1 MSGIVNT
8 GTRGV
13 LAFAFAF
20 FTTTG
25 VWHDFRSERG
35 GGDDERSLNQMRVV
49 GLTDDGRIVTFKARS
64 PERTRNVGAVTGL
77 AGTDTALI
85 GIDFRVQDGKLYGV
99 GNGGGVYT
107 IDPST
112 AAAVFVNSLTV
123 PLAGTF
129 FGVDFNP
136 AADRLRIISDTGQNL
151 AHNVIA
157 AGVTAANA
165 TLTYTPPPA
174 SPVAALGLTAA
185 AYTNND
191 LNQPTTG
198 TTLFDLDTSLDQVVI
213 QSPPGNGLLVATG
226 TLGVDAGAASG
237 FDIYSRLEDGL
248 SVANIAVATLS
259 VNGTFQFYV
268 IDLLT
273 GKASKVGAF
282 DDQVVDIAVPLD
294 Q

>member
-25 VWHDFRSERG
+25 VWQDFRSERG

-77 AGTDTALI
+77 TGTDTALI

-129 FGVDFNP
+129 FGVDFSTRP
-136 AADRLRIISDTGQNL
+136 RPSAHHQRHRPEPRAQCDRCRRDGCQRDVDGTPR
-151 AHNVIA
+151 
-157 AGVTAANA
+157 
-165 TLTYTPPPA
+165 PPPA
-174 SPVAALGLTAA
+174 
-185 AYTNND
+185 
-191 LNQPTTG
+191 
-198 TTLFDLDTSLDQVVI
+198 
-213 QSPPGNGLLVATG
+213 
-226 TLGVDAGAASG
+226 
-237 FDIYSRLEDGL
+237 R
-248 SVANIAVATLS
+248 
-259 VNGTFQFYV
+259 
-268 IDLLT
+268 
-273 GKASKVGAF
+273 
-282 DDQVVDIAVPLD
+282 
-294 Q
+294 

>member
-1 MSGIVNT
+1 MSLITNT
-8 GTRGV
+8 GARGV
-13 LAFAFAF
+13 LAFALALFS
-20 FTTTG
+20 TSG
-25 VWHDFRSERG
+25 VWQDFRSERG

-77 AGTDTALI
+77 TGTDTALI

-99 GNGGGVYT
+99 GNGGGIYT

-151 AHNVIA
+151 AHNVN
-157 AGVTAANA
+157 GVTAANA

-174 SPVAALGLTAA
+174 SAVAALGPTAA

-237 FDIYSRLEDGL
+237 FDIYSRLENGL
-248 SVANIAVATLS
+248 TVANIAVATLS

-273 GKASKVGAF
+273 GKTSKVGAF
-282 DDQVVDIAVPLD
+282 DDQVIDIAVPLD

>member
-1 MSGIVNT
+1 MCPLGLADRQGAGLWEWKEEMALGHYSHEGDMSDQNT

-20 FTTTG
+20 FSTTG
-25 VWHDFRSERG
+25 VWQDFRSERG
-35 GGDDERSLNQMRVV
+35 GGDDERSLNQMSVV

-77 AGTDTALI
+77 TGTDTALI

-157 AGVTAANA
+157 QRDGCQCDVDVHPAPRQPGGGPWPHRRRLYQQRSESANHR
-165 TLTYTPPPA
+165 
-174 SPVAALGLTAA
+174 
-185 AYTNND
+185 D
-191 LNQPTTG
+191 
-198 TTLFDLDTSLDQVVI
+198 
-213 QSPPGNGLLVATG
+213 
-226 TLGVDAGAASG
+226 DAV
-237 FDIYSRLEDGL
+237 R
-248 SVANIAVATLS
+248 
-259 VNGTFQFYV
+259 
-268 IDLLT
+268 
-273 GKASKVGAF
+273 
-282 DDQVVDIAVPLD
+282 P
-294 Q
+294 